1 MQCSDLSTS
10 GHRSNN
16 SSQEKQGK
24 KTEVFFLH
32 PVYSEVGPFGLV
44 WFVYQ
49 RSHFLHSD
57 WQGSLCKVWGFFVVV
72 VSVTGAIS
80 SVNPKG
86 RI

>member
-24 KTEVFFLH
+24 KTKVFFLH

-44 WFVYQ
+44 
-49 RSHFLHSD
+49 RLP
-57 WQGSLCKVWGFFVVV
+57 
-72 VSVTGAIS
+72 AIPFS
-80 SVNPKG
+80 SVRLAG
-86 RI
+86 LFV

>member
-1 MQCSDLSTS
+1 MQCSDLSTL

-44 WFVYQ
+44 RLPAIPFSSLRLAELFV
-49 RSHFLHSD
+49 
-57 WQGSLCKVWGFFVVV
+57 
-72 VSVTGAIS
+72 
-80 SVNPKG
+80 
-86 RI
+86 